1 MGLDQFAYRVKRGF
15 IKDPVDFV
23 TQEYDEENEQRTI
36 LADTVEIK
44 YWRKHPNL
52 QGWMENLY
60 YAKGGKSEVFN
71 CVNVQLTWED
81 LEDLES
87 FVKEKSLPH
96 TEGFF
101 FGDNS
106 DDYYEKEDLE
116 FIEDALKNIAK
127 GYDIYYTSWW

>member
-1 MGLDQFAYRVKRGF
+1 MGLDQFAFRVKRGF
-15 IKDPVDFV
+15 IKDPVDFE
-23 TQEYDEENEQRTI
+23 TEKYDEENEQRTI

-60 YAKGGKSEVFN
+60 YAKGGKSKVFN

-106 DDYYEKEDLE
+106 DEYYEKEDLE

>member
-1 MGLDQFAYRVKRGF
+1 MGLDQYAYRVKRGF
-15 IKDPVDFV
+15 IKKPVDFII
-23 TQEYDEENEQRTI
+23 QEYDEKNDTTTI
-36 LADTVEIK
+36 LTEAVEIK

-52 QGWMENLY
+52 QGYMEDLY
-60 YAKGGKSEVFN
+60 YTKGGTSKEFN

-87 FVKEKSLPH
+87 LITEKRLPE

-127 GYDIYYTSWW
+127 GYDIFYTSWW